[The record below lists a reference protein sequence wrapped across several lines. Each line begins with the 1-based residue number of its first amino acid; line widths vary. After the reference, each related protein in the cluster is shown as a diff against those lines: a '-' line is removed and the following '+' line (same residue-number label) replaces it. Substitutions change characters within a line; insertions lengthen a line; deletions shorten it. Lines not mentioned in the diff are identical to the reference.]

1 MATEQTALTRTAGDA
16 LLSSGGAGQQ
26 GQGSSRGELRTE
38 LPHVRSLLAVVRHPG
53 EESSY
58 LGALLSAF
66 RGSGTELDL
75 LVLTG
80 GDTDASDPPTGRLD
94 MPHPAELEMACLALR
109 VSTRAVA
116 AYAESDLGSLPV
128 VELAERID
136 RMIVSGGPELLLVA
150 DGAGAYGS
158 RVVELVGAAAAARN
172 IPALAWTLPLEVAE
186 KIQAETGVPVN
197 GTPMEKID
205 FRVRVVRDAQWF
217 AMKAYGGQADHGAP
231 HRDRLAAQGSYEWLR
246 WLTPGPQPALPT
258 GRAPGD

>member
-1 MATEQTALTRTAGDA
+1 MATEQTALTQTAGDA
-16 LLSSGGAGQQ
+16 LLQGGGVGQQ
-26 GQGSSRGELRTE
+26 KGQGPARGDLRTE
-38 LPHVRSLLAVVRHPG
+38 LPNARSLLAVVRYPG
-53 EESSY
+53 EESNY

-66 RGSGTELDL
+66 RGSGAELDL

-80 GDTDASDPPTGRLD
+80 GDSRASDPPTGRLD

-116 AYAESDLGSLPV
+116 AFAESDLCSRPV

-136 RMIVSGGPELLLVA
+136 RMIVDGGTELLLVA
-150 DGAGAYGS
+150 DGAGSHGS
-158 RVVELVGAAAAARN
+158 RVVESVGAAAAARN
-172 IPALAWTLPLEVAE
+172 IPALAWTLPQEVAE
-186 KIQAETGVPVN
+186 KIQAETGVPMN

-217 AMKAYGGQADHGAP
+217 AMRAYGGQADHGAP

-246 WLTPGPQPALPT
+246 WLTRGSPSALAA
-258 GRAPGD
+258 G